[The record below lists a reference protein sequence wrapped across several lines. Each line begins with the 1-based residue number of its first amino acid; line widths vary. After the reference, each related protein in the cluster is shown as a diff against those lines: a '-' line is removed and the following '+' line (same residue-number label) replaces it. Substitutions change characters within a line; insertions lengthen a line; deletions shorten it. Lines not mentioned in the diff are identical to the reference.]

1 MNISEY
7 EGEQQG
13 MMVNCPLPDVARTF
27 GFHEKPPW
35 NNNDS
40 YCLIIIVIVVITQY
54 PAPDDQKKRFVNVV
68 SVGSCISSNIPGLKV
83 QTGSTTIQVGMLSCA
98 ARYGF
103 AWIGWLDFA
112 EGQNELWKRWQ
123 RNGAQL
129 SLQDGHRNNAFK
141 ILQGSKSRIGLK
153 DLESVA
159 PTRMAWTFY
168 SNHIGESLVPT
179 LLLPSLRWWA
189 WMAWATAWAWDGT
202 TGVGTEVG
210 SGTQLMFCIVLPGS
224 IYSTTMFLCFAET
237 LDVEGHTPDTVSGLV
252 ASVYQNPSIVNHN
265 LRAWRV
271 EDACAPGFVVFRSR
285 FPL

>member
-1 MNISEY
+1 MYIYIWMNISEY

-13 MMVNCPLPDVARTF
+13 MMVNSPLPDVARTF

-40 YCLIIIVIVVITQY
+40 YCLFIIVIVIVITQY
-54 PAPDDQKKRFVNVV
+54 PAPDDRLERFVNVV

-98 ARYGF
+98 ARYGS
-103 AWIGWLDFA
+103 AGIRWLDFA

-141 ILQGSKSRIGLK
+141 ILQGSKSRIALK

-168 SNHIGESLVPT
+168 SNHNGESLVPT
-179 LLLPSLRWWA
+179 LLTPAKMMGMDGMGYGMGMGWNNWG
-189 WMAWATAWAWDGT
+189 WDG
-202 TGVGTEVG
+202 GWVRD
-210 SGTQLMFCIVLPGS
+210 SAHVLH
-224 IYSTTMFLCFAET
+224 CFAKFNIFNYHVFVLCRNLWT
-237 LDVEGHTPDTVSGLV
+237 LKATPQIL
-252 ASVYQNPSIVNHN
+252 
-265 LRAWRV
+265 
-271 EDACAPGFVVFRSR
+271 
-285 FPL
+285 